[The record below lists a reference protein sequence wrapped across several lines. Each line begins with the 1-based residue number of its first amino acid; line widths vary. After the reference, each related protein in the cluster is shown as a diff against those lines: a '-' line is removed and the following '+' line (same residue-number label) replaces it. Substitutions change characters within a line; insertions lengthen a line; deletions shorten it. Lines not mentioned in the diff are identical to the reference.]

1 MLPGSTLPCGGPG
14 AYPASWIT
22 GVTAD
27 PAAAS
32 GGDLVIS
39 YDDYCVMK
47 EGDSL
52 TAEGF
57 GLVAYDPAS
66 NLLSSPDRVFGSVA
80 GLPLP
85 PQQTLGSPAI
95 LGGYLYLFSFCTG
108 ATNGGCGRVFLAR
121 TLAQPAYWQNPL
133 SYQYWTGLGWSP
145 DELAAATVI
154 PAGPAV
160 RGQPLGIS
168 AGNYGADGHGLVMVE
183 QTSLAGGFQVWQATS
198 PTGPWRR
205 VRTGQVPCRPSTR
218 PSTQASTQVG
228 ADGLC
233 RALIGHPELSTRR
246 QLLISYF
253 DPGNDHVDVSAY
265 QW

>member
-1 MLPGSTLPCGGPG
+1 
-14 AYPASWIT
+14 
-22 GVTAD
+22 
-27 PAAAS
+27 
-32 GGDLVIS
+32 
-39 YDDYCVMK
+39 MK

-57 GLVAYDPAS
+57 GLVGYDPAS
-66 NLLSSPDRVFGSVA
+66 NLLSPPDRVFGSVA

-85 PQQTLGSPAI
+85 PQQTLGSPII
-95 LGGYLYLFSFCTG
+95 LSGYLYLFSFCTG
-108 ATNGGCGRVFLAR
+108 ATNGGCGRGRVFLAR

-145 DELAAATVI
+145 DELAAATMI
-154 PAGPAV
+154 PAGPAA
-160 RGQPLGIS
+160 RGGPLEIS
-168 AGNYGADGHGLVMVE
+168 AGNYAADGHGLVMVE

-198 PTGPWRR
+198 PASRRR
-205 VRTGQVPCRPSTR
+205 VRTGQVPCRPSTQ
-218 PSTQASTQVG
+218 PITQDG

-253 DPGNDHVDVSAY
+253 DPGNDHVEVSAY
-265 QW
+265 LW